1 MANKQRGEAKI
12 TLDKERVIKFN
23 LNTLIS
29 IEDKIGFSLS
39 EMGENVSIRTMRTML
54 TEGLRHEDA
63 EITEDYVGALI
74 TMDNMQDVQD
84 ALAIAMGGSVKN

>member
-63 EITEDYVGALI
+63 EITEEYVGNLI